1 MGDERAELAD
11 QIERAIANKLRM
23 WAINVEVTDET
34 VVLQGGVRTSQEY
47 HQAMDVA
54 HELAGDLCGNGRV
67 ALGSLVLPLEALLF
81 RVAGIGQRL
90 LDAIANGV
98 ERGVLDDR
106 GARH

>member
-54 HELAGDLCGNGRV
+54 HELAGK
-67 ALGSLVLPLEALLF
+67 
-81 RVAGIGQRL
+81 
-90 LDAIANGV
+90 
-98 ERGVLDDR
+98 RGVIAEIIVR
-106 GARH
+106 QEPTTHE